1 LTVRTPSQNSDSLPS
16 VLKEAVRLSREDWLQ
31 AAFNAVVEGGIDNLK
46 VLTLAEI
53 LKVTRGSFY
62 WHFVDHAELLQA
74 TLERWKNQ
82 EMQRNLRIQS
92 HVTDDAA
99 ADMQHLLDQALAHG
113 GDELENMRFELA
125 VRGMG
130 RRDPQVAGMLH
141 EIDQARTQLF
151 YQQFKRLMC
160 DEQKANDLA
169 VLFYLTIVGCYQALS
184 RPSSPARAKDY
195 FKSIISAFLIQA
207 QLPTNKGN

>member
-1 LTVRTPSQNSDSLPS
+1 LTVHAPFKNPDANATAP
-16 VLKEAVRLSREDWLQ
+16 KEATRLSREDWLQ

-62 WHFVDHAELLQA
+62 WHFADHAELLAA
-74 TLERWKNQ
+74 TLARWKNQ
-82 EMQRNLRIQS
+82 EMQRNLRIHS
-92 HVTDDAA
+92 YSTDDAA

-113 GDELENMRFELA
+113 GDDLVNMRFELA

-130 RRDPQVAGMLH
+130 RRDAQVAAMLH

-151 YQQFKRLMC
+151 YRQFKRLMQ
-160 DEQKANDLA
+160 DEQKAHDLA

-195 FKSIISAFLIQA
+195 FKSIISTFLIQA
-207 QLPTNKGN
+207 QLPLNTDH

>member
-1 LTVRTPSQNSDSLPS
+1 VRTPSHTSDSLSAAP
-16 VLKEAVRLSREDWLQ
+16 KEAARLSREDWLQ
-31 AAFNAVVEGGIDNLK
+31 AAFNAVVDGGIDNLK

-82 EMQRNLRIQS
+82 EMQRNLRIHS
-92 HVTDDAA
+92 YSTDDAA

-113 GDELENMRFELA
+113 GDELVNMRFELA

-130 RRDPQVAGMLH
+130 RRDAQVAAMLH

-151 YQQFKRLMC
+151 YRQFKRLMQ
-160 DEQKANDLA
+160 DEQKAHDLA

-195 FKSIISAFLIQA
+195 FKSIISTFLIQA
-207 QLPTNKGN
+207 QLPLNTDY

>member
-1 LTVRTPSQNSDSLPS
+1 MRTPSHTSDSLSAAP
-16 VLKEAVRLSREDWLQ
+16 KEAARLSREDWLQ
-31 AAFNAVVEGGIDNLK
+31 AAFNAVVDGGIDNLK

-130 RRDPQVAGMLH
+130 RRDPQVAAMLH
-141 EIDQARTQLF
+141 EIDQARTKLF
-151 YQQFKRLMC
+151 YHQFKRLVL

-169 VLFYLTIVGCYQALS
+169 ALFYLAIVGCYQALS
-184 RPSSPARAKDY
+184 RPSSSERAKDY

-207 QLPTNKGN
+207 QLPLTKGN